1 MKNYIAFLLLA
12 LIYTSQLMAHG
23 DDDHQESS
31 PPTTTNQ
38 SMAMRISF
46 EGEYLEAVIAMN
58 DQEWEI
64 YVDDANSNIPVDA
77 QLSLDWNGES
87 VSVHQEAL
95 GVYHAEPPL
104 SLATRDKPIEGILVL
119 TLITD
124 TQAELLSANVA
135 FAPNSDSAHHSH
147 CGHWIMVGVLLLLA
161 ALAWWWFK
169 NRRIG
174 RQMRAHALVIPVLLS
189 VASIGAFQ
197 SNKAIAHGDDEH
209 SHENESPALNAALNQ
224 SPKRLADGQIYIPKP
239 SQRLMDI
246 RTQKLDITTHT
257 LSWQLNAHVV
267 MNPNG
272 NGLVQATQNGRVV
285 PAGKTLPNLGSKVKA
300 DQILAYLEPTLTQTE
315 MSNTQASLAKAS
327 AQLQA
332 TESRLQ
338 RLEQIRDSVSQ
349 KEMESVRAELAALSA
364 EKEALDASLHKKIPL
379 RSPVDG
385 SINDVRVL
393 AGQLVDA
400 GATVFELITP
410 NALLIEAAAY
420 NEQMVQSFDHA
431 VFVRQGNEYPV
442 QLLGVSRRLKDQAM
456 PVQFKLT
463 TDTTVLP
470 LGAVGTVLINSKEN
484 QPGVLVPQSAL
495 LRADNG
501 RQQVVIKTAP
511 ETFRMVS
518 VEVMPQPNNNALI
531 TAGLQSSAR
540 VVIQGASLIQQV
552 R

>member
-1 MKNYIAFLLLA
+1 
-12 LIYTSQLMAHG
+12 MAHG
-23 DDDHQESS
+23 DDDHQEAS
-31 PPTTTNQ
+31 PPTTTNLA
-38 SMAMRISF
+38 MAMRVNM
-46 EGEYLEAVIAMN
+46 EGEHLEAVIAMN

-64 YVDDANSNIPVDA
+64 YVDDADTNIPVDA
-77 QLSLDWNGES
+77 QLTLEWNGER
-87 VSVHQEAL
+87 VNVHQEAL

-104 SLATRDKPIEGILVL
+104 SLATRDKSIEGVLVL

-124 TQAELLSANVA
+124 THAELLSASVK
-135 FAPNSDSAHHSH
+135 FAPITDTAHHSH
-147 CGHWIMVGVLLLLA
+147 LAYWMFFGILSLVA
-161 ALAWWWFK
+161 ALTWWFK
-169 NRRIG
+169 KKRTGNHV
-174 RQMRAHALVIPVLLS
+174 RAQTLLIPALLS
-189 VASIGAFQ
+189 VASMSLFQ
-197 SNKAIAHGDDEH
+197 TNKAIAHGGEEH
-209 SHENESPALNAALNQ
+209 SHENESPALNVTLNQ

-246 RTQKLDITTHT
+246 RTQKRDVAEHA
-257 LSWQLNAHVV
+257 LSWQLNAQVV

-272 NGLVQATQNGRVV
+272 NGLVQATQSGRVI
-285 PAGKTLPNLGSKVKA
+285 PAGKALPSLGSKVKA
-300 DQILAYLEPTLTQTE
+300 NQILAYLEPTLTQTE
-315 MSNTQASLAKAS
+315 VSNTQAALAKAS

-332 TESRLQ
+332 TENRWQ

-349 KEMESVRAELAALSA
+349 KEMESVRAELAALRA
-364 EKEALDASLHKKIPL
+364 EKEALDASLNKKLPL

-385 SINDVRVL
+385 SVNDVRVL

-400 GATVFELITP
+400 GATIFELITP

-420 NEQMVQSFDHA
+420 NEQMVQSFDRA

-442 QLLGVSRRLKDQAM
+442 QLLGVGRRLKDQAV

-463 TDTTVLP
+463 TETTVLP
-470 LGAVGTVLINSKEN
+470 LGAIGSVLINSKES
-484 QPGVLVPQSAL
+484 QLGILVPQSAL
-495 LRADNG
+495 LRADDG

-511 ETFRMVS
+511 ETFRMVA

-531 TAGLQSSAR
+531 TAGIQSSAR